1 MELVLVG
8 DKPLA
13 TAAHLSFDWGT
24 NALVIDATRL
34 LFACPLDLAG
44 LVATAHWASSVS
56 MAVTLRLPTDS
67 NTASY
72 LQRMDVLQLM
82 PSRTRVI
89 GRVPPDARTD
99 LRSRLLEVTPLSPA
113 NVDSVA
119 EKLGRLITAF
129 YADYSEAAGHVIYRA
144 CGELLANATE
154 HGVSAT
160 GAFVAAQTYTGGT
173 TEGPRMEF
181 AICDTGIGV
190 LNHLRQNAAYN
201 YLTRD
206 EVALSKA
213 IKAGVSGIG
222 ADRGNGLSDLID
234 DTRHHGQLQF
244 EMRSG
249 RGEIKVVGSPASS
262 SKTSNDRPD
271 QTPGT
276 WAWLAHWIPVRE

>member
-13 TAAHLSFDWGT
+13 TAAHLSFAGGT
-24 NALVIDATRL
+24 SALVIDATRL

-44 LVATAHWASSVS
+44 LVATAHWASSAS

-82 PSRTRVI
+82 PSRTRVT

-99 LRSRLLEVTPLSPA
+99 LGSRLLEVTPLSSA
-113 NVDSVA
+113 NVDGVA

-129 YADYSEAAGHVIYRA
+129 YADYSESAGHVVYRA

-154 HGVSAT
+154 HGTSDT
-160 GAFVAAQTYTGGT
+160 GAFVAVQTYTGGT
-173 TEGPRMEF
+173 TGGPRLEF
-181 AICDTGIGV
+181 AVCDTGIGV
-190 LNHLRQNAAYN
+190 LDHLRQNARYD

-206 EVALSKA
+206 ELALSKA
-213 IKAGVSGIG
+213 MEAGVSGVG

-249 RGEIKVVGSPASS
+249 RGEIKVTGSPEASS
-262 SKTSNDRPD
+262 EKLNDRLD
-271 QTPGT
+271 QTAGT
-276 WAWLAHWIPVRE
+276 WAWLAHWIQI